1 MSQPADTK
9 PAETPVAPGPP
20 TAAAALP
27 PKSSALGGLLKFIVP
42 AILAA
47 GASYGGARGAAAH
60 PPAAAAPHKAEAV
73 PPGPTVALE
82 PFLVQ
87 VSDTKGK
94 GHAMKLTVAV
104 EFAPAEKEDAL
115 KPFAARIRDAILS
128 YVRAL
133 SFEDAADGAHVEKL
147 RAEMLERCHG
157 AGATGAVR
165 VLITDFVIQ

>member
-9 PAETPVAPGPP
+9 PAETPAGAAAP
-20 TAAAALP
+20 AAAAAP
-27 PKSSALGGLLKFIVP
+27 PKPSAVGGLMKFIIP

-60 PPAAAAPHKAEAV
+60 PPPPAAAAHKAEPAA
-73 PPGPTVALE
+73 PGPTVALE

-87 VSDTKGK
+87 VIDAKGK
-94 GHAMKLTVAV
+94 GHAMKVSLAV
-104 EFAPAEKEDAL
+104 EFEATAKEDAL

-133 SFEDAADGAHVEKL
+133 SYEEAADGSHVDKM
-147 RAEMLERCHG
+147 RAEMLERCHS

-165 VLITDFVIQ
+165 LLITDFVLQ